1 MPRSRLCMTTKNILV
16 LSFLL
21 LTFGSLN
28 GQLTFHERVAGELG
42 SDQELVNGIQF
53 SNHYGRIDGQPYFLD
68 GKFREGSVYVN
79 SQWYKQVMLRYNL
92 YSQKLEIEY
101 HTAEGHLNQFMS
113 VAEKMSSF
121 TLNGHVFKR
130 LEFPDEESAYY
141 QVISS
146 GSNVCYIA
154 WKKKLG
160 SSKTS
165 SNKEN
170 EFSLPEMSYH
180 LKLNQE
186 LVDFHNRKTFSE
198 AFPEQMRKDITKL
211 VKQQKYSFK
220 HPTIIEVETLFR
232 AALQLYERGSS
243 L

>member
-1 MPRSRLCMTTKNILV
+1 MTTKETLL

-21 LTFGSLN
+21 LAFGSLK
-28 GQLTFHERVAGELG
+28 GQPAFHDLVVGALG

-79 SQWYKQVMLRYNL
+79 SHWYQHVMLRYNL
-92 YSQKLEIEY
+92 YSQKVEIEY
-101 HTAEGHLNQFMS
+101 RTAEGHLNQFMS

-121 TLNGHVFKR
+121 TLNGHVFMR

-154 WKKKLG
+154 WKKNLG

-170 EFSLPEMSYH
+170 EFTLPKISYS
-180 LKLNQE
+180 LKLHKD
-186 LVDFHNRKTFSE
+186 LGPVRFHNRKTFKE
-198 AFPEQMRKDITKL
+198 AFPEQMQKEISKL
-211 VKQQKYSFK
+211 VKQQKFSFK
-220 HPTIIEVETLFR
+220 HPTVIEVETLIR
-232 AALQLYERGSS
+232 AALQLYEGDSS

>member
-1 MPRSRLCMTTKNILV
+1 MITKDTFL

-21 LTFGSLN
+21 LTFGTLE
-28 GQLTFHERVAGELG
+28 GQLTFQERVSGAFG

-68 GKFREGSVYVN
+68 GKFRDGSVYVN
-79 SQWYKQVMLRYNL
+79 SQWYTHVTLRYNL
-92 YSQKLEIEY
+92 YSQKVEIEY
-101 HTAEGHLNQFMS
+101 RTAEDNLNQFMS

-121 TLNGHVFKR
+121 SMNGHLFKR
-130 LEFPDEESAYY
+130 MEFPDEAPVYY

-146 GSNVCYIA
+146 GSSVCYIG

-160 SSKTS
+160 ISKTS

-170 EFSLPEMSYH
+170 EFSLPEMSYF
-180 LKLNQE
+180 LKLDQK
-186 LVDFHNRKTFSE
+186 LARFHNRKTFKE
-198 AFPEQMRKDITKL
+198 AFPEQMQKEILKL
-211 VKQQKYSFK
+211 VKQYKFSFK
-220 HPTIIEVETLFR
+220 HPTVNEVETLIQ
-232 AALQLYERGSS
+232 AALQLYEGDSS